1 MKGYCRNGVCNSN
14 QSYSECY
21 TEVSGQ
27 FHTSATL
34 LLEKEIP
41 FFTEETRAGL
51 FVGEKNNFWS

>member
-1 MKGYCRNGVCNSN
+1 MKAYCRNGVYNST

-34 LLEKEIP
+34 LSEKEMP
-41 FFTEETRAGL
+41 VFTEETRAGL
-51 FVGEKNNFWS
+51 CVWREE